1 MSDNKQDNKTQST
14 TKVMLQDSW
23 IGAKSIVKST
33 QSSSQQPKTSEK
45 KD

>member
-14 TKVMLQDSW
+14 TEVIRQDSW
-23 IGAKSIVKST
+23 VGAKSIVKST
-33 QSSSQQPKTSEK
+33 QSSSPQPKDSEK